1 LNAVTRVTLSYV
13 ASASGTEPEPDASAF
28 RSDARSIPTACT
40 TPTKPPS
47 FNTSSAVSG
56 SDASPTRQS
65 TDSLKRAALFADA
78 EGASPSSD
86 SGGVPRLETLVTSYP
101 ASSSSTQMRDP
112 TKPVPP
118 RTNTRPRGDARSEP
132 RVLAREETTRRD
144 DARRDF
150 PKRPTPARGATTRVA
165 ETASMVMCRGRV
177 GTCRKKK

>member
-1 LNAVTRVTLSYV
+1 
-13 ASASGTEPEPDASAF
+13 
-28 RSDARSIPTACT
+28 
-40 TPTKPPS
+40 
-47 FNTSSAVSG
+47 
-56 SDASPTRQS
+56 
-65 TDSLKRAALFADA
+65 LFADA

-118 RTNTRPRGDARSEP
+118 RTNTRPRGDAPSEP

-150 PKRPTPARGATTRVA
+150 PARPTPAQGATTRVA
-165 ETASMVMCRGRV
+165 ETASMVMCR
-177 GTCRKKK
+177 KK